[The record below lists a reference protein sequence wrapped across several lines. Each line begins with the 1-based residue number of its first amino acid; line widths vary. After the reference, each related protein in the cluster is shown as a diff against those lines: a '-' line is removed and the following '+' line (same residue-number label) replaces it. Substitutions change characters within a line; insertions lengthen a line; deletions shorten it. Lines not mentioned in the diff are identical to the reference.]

1 MSFDVS
7 CLECTC
13 SSTGSASASRQAVVM
28 EEEEDQCVL
37 MRVHTIILLTTLNWT
52 VLGSV
57 GDVSLLAV
65 HLHHVVVVVVVAV
78 VVVRY

>member
-13 SSTGSASASRQAVVM
+13 SSTGSAFASRQAVVM
-28 EEEEDQCVL
+28 EEEDQCVL

-65 HLHHVVVVVVVAV
+65 HLHHIVVVVVVVAV